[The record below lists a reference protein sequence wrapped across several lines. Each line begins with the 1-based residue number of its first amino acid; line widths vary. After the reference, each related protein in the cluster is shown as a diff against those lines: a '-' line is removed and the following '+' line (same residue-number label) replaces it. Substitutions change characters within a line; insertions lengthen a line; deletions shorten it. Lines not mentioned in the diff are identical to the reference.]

1 MPAVSQPIGAS
12 AGAAPG
18 LTFRI
23 ENAVAERH
31 AAAPTLNFAL
41 RIERVDGGPVRSI
54 LLDTQIQI
62 AARRRPYGEAEQAW
76 LVELFGTPDRWST
89 TLRTLLWTRA
99 TLVVPPFTD
108 FAEITLPVA
117 CSYDLE
123 ANAANYLSA
132 LKDGEVPLE
141 FLFSG
146 SVFYAG
152 PGGMLQTARISWDRE
167 AEYRL
172 PVRVWRETM
181 DCHFP
186 GAAWLRLGR
195 PTFDRLRAYKA
206 EHGLRTLEDV
216 VERLMDDGDEVGVSG
231 PDGRGLGEAQDG

>member
-1 MPAVSQPIGAS
+1 MEAGSQFIGAP
-12 AGAAPG
+12 AGAVPQ
-18 LTFRI
+18 LTFVVADATTERYS
-23 ENAVAERH
+23 AV
-31 AAAPTLNFAL
+31 PTLNFTL
-41 RIERVDGGPVRSI
+41 GIERCDGGPVHSI

-76 LVELFGTPDRWST
+76 LVELFGTPDRWRT

-99 TLVVPPFTD
+99 TLVVPAFVDST
-108 FAEITLPVA
+108 EVTLPVA

-123 ANAANYLSA
+123 ANAATYLSG
-132 LKDGEVPLE
+132 LQNGDVPLE

-152 PGGMLQTARISWDRE
+152 PGGTLQAARIVWDRE

-172 PVRVWRETM
+172 PLEKWRAAM
-181 DCHFP
+181 DRHFP

-206 EHGLRTLEDV
+206 EHGLRTLEEAVDRLL
-216 VERLMDDGDEVGVSG
+216 VEAD
-231 PDGRGLGEAQDG
+231 

>member
-1 MPAVSQPIGAS
+1 MSAVPQPIGAS
-12 AGAAPG
+12 TEAMPELA
-18 LTFRI
+18 FRVMD
-23 ENAVAERH
+23 AVAERYS
-31 AAAPTLNFAL
+31 AAPTLNFAVS
-41 RIERVDGGPVRSI
+41 IERVGGGQVRSI

-76 LVELFGTPDRWST
+76 LLELFGTPDRWGT
-89 TLRTLLWTRA
+89 TLRTLLWTRT

-108 FAEITLPVA
+108 SVQVTLPVA

-123 ANAANYLSA
+123 VNAASYLSG
-132 LKDGEVPLE
+132 LQDGEVPLE

-152 PGGMLQTARISWDRE
+152 PGGMLQTVRISWDRE

-172 PVRVWRETM
+172 PVAAWRAAM
-181 DCHFP
+181 DRHFP

-195 PTFDRLRAYKA
+195 STFDNLRAYKA
-206 EHGLRTLEDV
+206 EHGLRTLEDAV
-216 VERLMDDGDEVGVSG
+216 DRLI
-231 PDGRGLGEAQDG
+231 GEG

>member
-1 MPAVSQPIGAS
+1 MSAVSPPMGAA
-12 AGAAPG
+12 AGAVPQ
-18 LTFRI
+18 LSFRVQD
-23 ENAVAERH
+23 AVAERY

-41 RIERVDGGPVRSI
+41 EIEREGGGLVRSI

-89 TLRTLLWTRA
+89 TLRTLLWTRT

-108 FAEITLPVA
+108 STEVTLPLA

-123 ANAANYLSA
+123 VNASSYMSA
-132 LKDGEVPLE
+132 LESGEVPLE

-146 SVFYAG
+146 SVFYTG
-152 PGGMLQTARISWDRE
+152 PGGMLQTARISWQSE

-172 PVRVWRETM
+172 PVKTWRDAM
-181 DCHFP
+181 DRHFP
-186 GAAWLRLGR
+186 GAAWIRLGR
-195 PTFDRLRAYKA
+195 PSFDRLRAYKA
-206 EHGLRTLEDV
+206 EHGLRTLEDAV
-216 VERLMDDGDEVGVSG
+216 DRLT
-231 PDGRGLGEAQDG
+231 GEA